1 MRVLNVNKFYRL
13 VGGSERYYFDLA
25 NLLTSRGHQV
35 IPFSMLYSHN
45 RETPYNKYFVS
56 YLDYN
61 QISLRNILRLGPKIV
76 GKMVYSLESKR
87 QIEKLIKDTKPDIAH
102 IHMIDH
108 QISPSILDSLKKLG
122 IPMVQTL
129 HEYKLICPNYR
140 LYIER
145 KKEICERCKGGRY
158 YNTVVHR
165 CLKDSML
172 GSFLA
177 SFAMYVHKMLKV
189 YEKNID
195 TFIVP
200 SRFARDKMLE
210 FGVDPKKLVF
220 LPYMVDTE
228 SFSPNYSHSNYF
240 LYFGRLSKEKGLF
253 TLLHAMKNFRN
264 SLLYVVGS
272 GELEDEL
279 TAFLE
284 QNGMDNVK
292 LMGYK
297 TGEEL
302 RSLIREAR
310 FVVVPS
316 EWYET
321 FGLTIVESFACGKP
335 VIGADI
341 GGITELINPETGLL
355 FQPGNSEDLTEKIEY
370 FLSHPSLLK
379 EMGLKARQFVHTNL
393 SPTKH
398 YEKIMS
404 LYRKLTTKV

>member
-1 MRVLNVNKFYRL
+1 MKVLNANKFYRL
-13 VGGSERYYFDLA
+13 VGGSERYYFDLE

-35 IPFSMLYSHN
+35 IPFAMRDSLN
-45 RETPYNKYFVS
+45 RDTPYRDYFVS
-56 YLDYN
+56 NLDYN
-61 QISLRNILRLGPKIV
+61 QISLRNLLMNGPKII

-87 QIEKLIKDTKPDIAH
+87 NIERLVGDSKPDIAH

-108 QISPSILDSLKKLG
+108 HISPSILDVLKKQG

-145 KKEICERCKGGRY
+145 KKETCERCKGGRY
-158 YNTVVHR
+158 YHTVIHR
-165 CLKDSML
+165 CLKNSMF

-177 SFAMYVHKMLKV
+177 SFAMYVHKMLKI

-195 TFIVP
+195 AFIVP
-200 SRFARDKMLE
+200 SKFARDKMLE

-253 TLLHAMKNFRN
+253 TLLRAMKKFRD
-264 SLLYVVGS
+264 SQLFIVGN
-272 GELEDEL
+272 GELEDDL
-279 TAFLE
+279 RMFLE
-284 QNGMDNVK
+284 KNGMENVK

-355 FQPGNSEDLTEKIEY
+355 FQSGNSEDLAEKIEH

-379 EMGLKARQFVHTNL
+379 EMGLQARQFVEKNL
-393 SPTKH
+393 SPSEH
-398 YEKIMS
+398 YDKIS
-404 LYRKLTTKV
+404 NLYRKLTTKF

>member
-1 MRVLNVNKFYRL
+1 
-13 VGGSERYYFDLA
+13 
-25 NLLTSRGHQV
+25 
-35 IPFSMLYSHN
+35 
-45 RETPYNKYFVS
+45 
-56 YLDYN
+56 
-61 QISLRNILRLGPKIV
+61 
-76 GKMVYSLESKR
+76 
-87 QIEKLIKDTKPDIAH
+87 
-102 IHMIDH
+102 
-108 QISPSILDSLKKLG
+108 
-122 IPMVQTL
+122 
-129 HEYKLICPNYR
+129 
-140 LYIER
+140 
-145 KKEICERCKGGRY
+145 
-158 YNTVVHR
+158 
-165 CLKDSML
+165 ML

>member
-279 TAFLE
+279 RAFLE

-297 TGEEL
+297 TSEEL

>member
-145 KKEICERCKGGRY
+145 KRDLREMQRRKVLQYSRSQMSERLDARKFSGQLC
-158 YNTVVHR
+158 
-165 CLKDSML
+165 
-172 GSFLA
+172 
-177 SFAMYVHKMLKV
+177 YVCSQ
-189 YEKNID
+189 N
-195 TFIVP
+195 
-200 SRFARDKMLE
+200 A
-210 FGVDPKKLVF
+210 
-220 LPYMVDTE
+220 E
-228 SFSPNYSHSNYF
+228 S
-240 LYFGRLSKEKGLF
+240 L
-253 TLLHAMKNFRN
+253 
-264 SLLYVVGS
+264 
-272 GELEDEL
+272 
-279 TAFLE
+279 
-284 QNGMDNVK
+284 
-292 LMGYK
+292 
-297 TGEEL
+297 
-302 RSLIREAR
+302 
-310 FVVVPS
+310 
-316 EWYET
+316 
-321 FGLTIVESFACGKP
+321 
-335 VIGADI
+335 
-341 GGITELINPETGLL
+341 
-355 FQPGNSEDLTEKIEY
+355 
-370 FLSHPSLLK
+370 
-379 EMGLKARQFVHTNL
+379 
-393 SPTKH
+393 
-398 YEKIMS
+398 
-404 LYRKLTTKV
+404 